1 MAVTVYIREKGGKQK
16 FTRAPE
22 GPTDAQYWLSACQAG
37 KQKWHRVGKYEDVK
51 KAKFLLEREL
61 ERVAAAKKYGF
72 PVTEAPG
79 RITVKDA
86 VTKYLERK
94 RIAGKRPGTLASY
107 RFTLSLF
114 EDFCT
119 RLYVDEIIG
128 DDLLD
133 FCAFCKKRKDA
144 DRTISRR
151 FVDMTI
157 FMKFY
162 GKSRLV
168 PKTDWPT
175 YIERPVEAYSQE
187 QIEKFDVA
195 ALSNSSIDKTQKE
208 SLLLELLLH
217 TGFRIGEIAHLT
229 YPDIDF
235 AGNKISVKPNTEWHW
250 VPKTQECRIVRVP
263 QKVMDNLKAW
273 HDSHPGT
280 LVFPSTVG
288 KPDGHLLRII
298 KDLGKRAGIKG
309 RFDCHK
315 FRSTFATQK
324 SGQFKIQDVQ
334 KMLGHK
340 SIETTMRY
348 LEATSLDDPEFVAKI
363 EAGSKVKV

>member
-1 MAVTVYIREKGGKQK
+1 VR
-16 FTRAPE
+16 
-22 GPTDAQYWLSACQAG
+22 
-37 KQKWHRVGKYEDVK
+37 VK
-51 KAKFLLEREL
+51 KAKLLLEREI
-61 ERVAAAKKYGF
+61 ERQRVAKEYNL
-72 PVTEAPG
+72 VAPEVAG
-79 RITVKDA
+79 RLTVQES
-86 VTKYLERK
+86 VTKYLDRK
-94 RIAGKRPGTLASY
+94 RVAGKRPGTIASY
-107 RFTLSLF
+107 KFTLNLF
-114 EDFCT
+114 DEFCH
-119 RLYVDEIIG
+119 RLYIDEVIG

-133 FCAFCKKRKDA
+133 FAAFCKKRGDS

-187 QIEKFDVA
+187 QIQKFDVA
-195 ALSNSSIDKTQKE
+195 ALSNSSIAKTQKE
-208 SLLLELLLH
+208 SLLLEWLIH
-217 TGFRIGEIAHLT
+217 SGFRIGEIAHLT
-229 YPDIDF
+229 YADIDF
-235 AGNKISVKPNTEWHW
+235 PGNKISVNPKPEWDW
-250 VPKTQECRIVRVP
+250 VPKTQECRVVRVP

-273 HDSHPGT
+273 HDSHPGP

-288 KPDGHLLRII
+288 KPDNHLLRII